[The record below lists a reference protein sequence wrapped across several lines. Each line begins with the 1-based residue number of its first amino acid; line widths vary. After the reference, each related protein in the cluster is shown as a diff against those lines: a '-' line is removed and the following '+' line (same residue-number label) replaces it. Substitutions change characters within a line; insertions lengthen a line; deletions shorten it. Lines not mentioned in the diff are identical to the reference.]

1 MNAPAPTHR
10 PIQQLPD
17 QLISQIAAGE
27 VVERPSAVVKELLEN
42 ALDAGATQ
50 VTVRLE
56 EGGVKRIAITD
67 NGRGIE
73 PGQLPLA
80 LARHATSKIASLHD
94 LEHVGTLGFRG
105 EALASIASV
114 AAVRITSRT
123 PDAAHA
129 YEIVGSHEG
138 SVAPSSGAFGTT
150 IDVQDLYFNTPAR
163 RKFLKSEQ
171 TEYGHCAEVV
181 RRIALSRP
189 DVSFSLTHNG
199 RTIDHWNVGEA
210 AKRSAQILGS
220 DFAEARLA
228 LDEAAGPLRLHGYV
242 GLPTASKAR
251 ADGQFFYVNG
261 RFVRDKLLVHAVR
274 AAYQDVLHGDR
285 FPCYVLSLDLDP
297 ALVDVNVHPSKIEVR
312 FRDSRAVHQFVF
324 HAVQR
329 ALSQTSATA
338 HGSAPAPISAAEV
351 QPSLRPTGT
360 PVWAPRPHEQTS
372 FGSQLAPSFSPSPF
386 APGSRWDDARPQPAT
401 GGVAQ
406 STAAY
411 GALFA
416 SNGPAKSAAPVGL
429 PLSAAERP
437 LSNEDFPLGFALA
450 QLHGIYIL
458 AQNTK
463 GLVLVDMHAAHERI
477 LYEQIKNAL
486 DARLEG
492 EEMQVQQMLIPVT
505 FYADAVEVAT
515 AQDHGDTLKELGFDI
530 AALSPTTLAVRTVP
544 TLLKNA
550 DAQTLA
556 RDVLRDVRE
565 YGGSRVLIER
575 RNELLGTLACH
586 TAVRANRIL
595 SNQEMNALLRQM
607 EITERSDQCNHGRPT
622 WVQLE
627 IAALDKLFLR
637 GQ

>member
-1 MNAPAPTHR
+1 MNAPVPAHR
-10 PIQQLPD
+10 PIQALPD

-50 VTVRLE
+50 ITVRLE

-67 NGRGIE
+67 NGRGIAPE
-73 PGQLPLA
+73 QLPLA
-80 LARHATSKIASLHD
+80 LARHATSKIASLTD
-94 LEHVGTLGFRG
+94 LENVSTLGFRG
-105 EALASIASV
+105 EALASIAAV
-114 AAVRITSRT
+114 AAVSVTSRT
-123 PDAAHA
+123 ADAPHA
-129 YEIVGSHEG
+129 WEIVGSHQG
-138 SVAPSSGAFGTT
+138 TVAPSSGACGTT

-181 RRIALSRP
+181 RRIALARP

-199 RTIDHWNVGEA
+199 RTIDHWNVSELA
-210 AKRSAQILGS
+210 RRSAHILGS
-220 DFAEARLA
+220 DFAEARLPI
-228 LDEAAGPLRLHGYV
+228 DESAGPLRLHGYT

-285 FPCYVLSLDLDP
+285 FPSYVLALDLDP

-329 ALSQTSATA
+329 ALALTSATNF
-338 HGSAPAPISAAEV
+338 GSAPAPLPAAEV
-351 QPSLRPTGT
+351 ASGMPSWR
-360 PVWAPRPHEQTS
+360 REHEQTS
-372 FGSQLAPSFSPSPF
+372 FGSQLSATFSPSPYPL
-386 APGSRWDDARPQPAT
+386 PGRQE

-406 STAAY
+406 RTDSY

-416 SNGPAKSAAPVGL
+416 PDSAPAAQQPMAPYTA
-429 PLSAAERP
+429 PTHTMSSDEY
-437 LSNEDFPLGFALA
+437 PLGFALA

-486 DARLEG
+486 DARIDG
-492 EEMQVQQMLIPVT
+492 HDMQVQSLLIPVT
-505 FYADAVEVAT
+505 FFADAIEVGT
-515 AQDHGDTLKELGFDI
+515 AQENQETLKALGFDI
-530 AALSPTTLAVRTVP
+530 AALSPTTLAVRSVP

-565 YGGSRVLIER
+565 YGGSRVLVER

-595 SNQEMNALLRQM
+595 SVPEMNALLRQM
-607 EITERSDQCNHGRPT
+607 ESTERADQCNHGRPT

-627 IAALDKLFLR
+627 ISALDKLFLR